1 MLEWIDSHGLL
12 VSFGVAALSWTFST
26 IVGSMPS
33 AAELKQVR
41 PRTDPLFLL
50 IYSKVLP
57 HIQVLA
63 GNAAR
68 LTDSLRIGSYL
79 KRNGESKP

>member
-1 MLEWIDSHGLL
+1 MLEWIDGHGLL
-12 VSFGVAALSWTFST
+12 VSCGVAVLSWLFST
-26 IVGSMPS
+26 TVGSMPS
-33 AAELKQVR
+33 AEELKQVR
-41 PRTDPLFLL
+41 PQTDPLFLL

-68 LTDSLRIGSYL
+68 LSDSLRIGSYL
-79 KRNGESKP
+79 KRNGEAKP